1 MSKLPKLKV
10 KKPLGYP
17 FEEIRNFEEAQYFL
31 FNYGDNAI
39 VIVEGKVINSY
50 EELVQLAAQA
60 SYKDKEFLEVELL
73 PAVIGGG

>member
-10 KKPLGYP
+10 KKPFGYP